1 MGTPCGQDG
10 SCNGLQHY
18 AALGRDS
25 VGAAS
30 VNLTPSDL
38 PQDVYREVATQVG
51 ARKPLLSP
59 LGVAFLQV
67 MGSLVGRGGHVM
79 ASLTPNPI
87 QVEEFRQQDAKEGLR
102 VAQVLEGFISRKVVK
117 QTVMTVVY
125 GVTRYGGRLQI
136 EKRLRELSDFPQV
149 CSLPCPHPSVTPFS
163 TGTLSRALLN
173 RSSPVK
179 PRFWPRPPAIHIA
192 MSPQEFVWEAS
203 HYLVRQVFK
212 SLQEMF
218 TSTRAIQVR
227 PCQPSPIWGPLHP
240 TAHPPNLVY
249 CHTHSTG

>member
-1 MGTPCGQDG
+1 
-10 SCNGLQHY
+10 
-18 AALGRDS
+18 
-25 VGAAS
+25 
-30 VNLTPSDL
+30 
-38 PQDVYREVATQVG
+38 
-51 ARKPLLSP
+51 
-59 LGVAFLQV
+59 
-67 MGSLVGRGGHVM
+67 M